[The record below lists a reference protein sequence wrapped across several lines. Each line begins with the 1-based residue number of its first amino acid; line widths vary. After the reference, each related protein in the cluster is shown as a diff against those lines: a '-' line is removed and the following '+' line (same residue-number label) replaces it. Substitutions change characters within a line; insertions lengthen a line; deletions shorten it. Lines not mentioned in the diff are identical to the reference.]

1 MNTTSRKSTADYLRS
16 YSLDVE
22 CWDEDMG
29 DSDQMLG
36 HREVLHARLN
46 ELSVVELAQLT
57 QIDERLVA
65 LADEHSETPGWDAL
79 MLRKTAELIQSE
91 RRASPLQ
98 HAA

>member
-1 MNTTSRKSTADYLRS
+1 MNTTSPKSTVDYLRS

-36 HREVLHARLN
+36 HREVLHAHLA
-46 ELSVVELAQLT
+46 ELSDAEHDQLMQLDARVT
-57 QIDERLVA
+57 A
-65 LADEHSETPGWDAL
+65 LAGEHSDTPGWDAV
-79 MLRKTAELIQSE
+79 MLRKTAELIE
-91 RRASPLQ
+91 RERSVSALK